1 VNGSQYCIY
10 IMASNSGT
18 LYTGVTNDLE
28 RCLQSSIRNRQT
40 AILLMISGILLA
52 AGESRRMGSAK
63 ALLHYQGQT
72 FIARICNAFLTA
84 GVDELIVV
92 LGARAEQLRQVL
104 PIHSKLRTVINSRYN
119 LGQLS
124 SLMVGIGALS
134 PGSEA
139 AIVNLVDHPVID
151 AKTINA
157 LISSFRT
164 APLPILIASYQGKR
178 GHPVLFSSQVYG
190 EILAAPLDQ
199 GAKVVVRKD
208 PTRVREV
215 PLDDP
220 GILADIDTPEDYVR
234 YVGLKK

>member
-1 VNGSQYCIY
+1 
-10 IMASNSGT
+10 
-18 LYTGVTNDLE
+18 
-28 RCLQSSIRNRQT
+28 
-40 AILLMISGILLA
+40 MISAILLA

-92 LGARAEQLRQVL
+92 LGARADELRHAL
-104 PIHSKLRTVINSRYN
+104 PAHHKLRSVVNPRYS

-124 SLMVGIGALS
+124 SLMVGVGALS
-134 PGSEA
+134 SESEA
-139 AIVNLVDHPVID
+139 TLVNLVDHPLIEV
-151 AKTINA
+151 KTIQA
-157 LISSFRT
+157 LMTSFRA

-208 PTRVREV
+208 PTRVREI
-215 PLDDP
+215 PLEDP
-220 GILADIDTPEDYVR
+220 GILADIDTPEDYAR

>member
-1 VNGSQYCIY
+1 
-10 IMASNSGT
+10 
-18 LYTGVTNDLE
+18 
-28 RCLQSSIRNRQT
+28 
-40 AILLMISGILLA
+40 MISAILLA

-92 LGARAEQLRQVL
+92 LGARADELRRAL
-104 PIHSKLRTVINSRYN
+104 PAHHKLRSVVNPRYS

-124 SLMVGIGALS
+124 SLMVGVGALS
-134 PGSEA
+134 SESEA
-139 AIVNLVDHPVID
+139 TLVNLVDHPLIEV
-151 AKTINA
+151 KTIQA
-157 LISSFRT
+157 LMTSFRA

-208 PTRVREV
+208 PTRVREI

-220 GILADIDTPEDYVR
+220 GILADIDTPEDYAR

>member
-1 VNGSQYCIY
+1 
-10 IMASNSGT
+10 
-18 LYTGVTNDLE
+18 
-28 RCLQSSIRNRQT
+28 
-40 AILLMISGILLA
+40 MISAILLA

-63 ALLHYQGQT
+63 ALLQYQGQT
-72 FIARICNAFLTA
+72 FIARVCNAFLTA

-92 LGARAEQLRQVL
+92 LGARADELRCAL
-104 PIHSKLRTVINSRYN
+104 PTHGKLRSVVNPRYS

-134 PGSEA
+134 SESEA
-139 AIVNLVDHPVID
+139 TLVNLVDHPLIEVE
-151 AKTINA
+151 TIKA
-157 LISSFRT
+157 LMTSFRA

-208 PTRVREV
+208 PARVREI
-215 PLDDP
+215 PLEDP
-220 GILADIDTPEDYVR
+220 GILADIDTPEDYAR

>member
-1 VNGSQYCIY
+1 
-10 IMASNSGT
+10 
-18 LYTGVTNDLE
+18 
-28 RCLQSSIRNRQT
+28 
-40 AILLMISGILLA
+40 MISAILLA

-63 ALLHYQGQT
+63 ALLYYQGQT
-72 FIARICNAFLTA
+72 FIARSCNAFLTA

-92 LGARAEQLRQVL
+92 LGARADELRHAL
-104 PIHSKLRTVINSRYN
+104 PAHHKLRSVVNLRYS

-124 SLMVGIGALS
+124 SLMVGVGALS
-134 PGSEA
+134 SESEA
-139 AIVNLVDHPVID
+139 TLVNLVDHPLIEVE
-151 AKTINA
+151 TIKA
-157 LISSFRT
+157 LMTSFRA

-208 PTRVREV
+208 PTRVREI

-220 GILADIDTPEDYVR
+220 GILADIDTPEDYTR
-234 YVGLKK
+234 FVGLKK